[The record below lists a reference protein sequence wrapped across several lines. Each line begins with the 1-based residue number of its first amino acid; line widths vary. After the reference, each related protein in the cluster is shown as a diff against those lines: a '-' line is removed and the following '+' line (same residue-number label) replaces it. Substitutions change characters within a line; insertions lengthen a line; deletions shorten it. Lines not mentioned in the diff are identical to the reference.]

1 MTSIMGNVAV
11 IGATTWGKTLAGLLA
26 NKGVAVTIW
35 ARTEAR
41 AEELRRQQQDCLSRA
56 SLPNC
61 LSITSDVGEA
71 LDSAEFVILAVPAQ
85 SMRQNV
91 RQVRHSLTASMIL
104 VSVAKGLE
112 AETGKRMSQVITEVN
127 VSGLPERV
135 CALSGPNLSGEINQG
150 LPATSV
156 VAGQDIEVA
165 KRVQKLL
172 DSPNFSVFT
181 SDDVIGVELCGAL
194 KNVIALGA
202 GMLDGLE
209 LGNNAKAAFI
219 TIAWGEV
226 VSLGTALGAKA
237 STFYGLAGLGDLIAT
252 GNSPLSRNHYVGCE
266 LGKGRSLGEIT
277 AAMSS
282 VAEGIHTAMGA
293 RRLAS
298 KLGSEMSVIDLIYR
312 VLFESLSPVEISTRF
327 KNGLKPESAT

>member
-1 MTSIMGNVAV
+1 MGNVAV

-41 AEELRRQQQDCLSRA
+41 AEELRREQQDSSSRTSLS
-56 SLPNC
+56 NC
-61 LSITSDVGEA
+61 LSLTSNVEKA

-91 RQVRHSLTASMIL
+91 RQVRDSLTASMIL

-112 AETGKRMSQVITEVN
+112 AETGKRMSEVITEEV

-165 KRVQKLL
+165 KKVQGLL

-181 SDDVIGVELCGAL
+181 SDDVVGVELCGAL

-209 LGNNAKAAFI
+209 LGNNAKAAFA
-219 TIAWGEV
+219 TIAWSEV
-226 VSLGTALGAKA
+226 VSLGIALGAKA

-277 AAMSS
+277 AAMSN
-282 VAEGIHTAMGA
+282 VAEGIDTTMGV

-298 KLGSEMSVIDLIYR
+298 KLGSDVPIIDLIYR

>member
-11 IGATTWGKTLAGLLA
+11 VGATTWGRTLAGLLA

-41 AEELRRQQQDCLSRA
+41 AEELRREQQDSSSRTSLS
-56 SLPNC
+56 NC
-61 LSITSDVGEA
+61 LSLTSNVEEA

-91 RQVRHSLTASMIL
+91 RQVRDSLTASMIL

-112 AETGKRMSQVITEVN
+112 AETGKRMSEVITEEV

-165 KRVQKLL
+165 KKVQGLL

-181 SDDVIGVELCGAL
+181 SDDVVGVELCGAL

-209 LGNNAKAAFI
+209 LGNNAKAAFA
-219 TIAWGEV
+219 TIAWSEV
-226 VSLGTALGAKA
+226 VSLGIALGAKA

-277 AAMSS
+277 AAMSN
-282 VAEGIHTAMGA
+282 VAEGIDTTMGV

-298 KLGSEMSVIDLIYR
+298 KLGSDVPIIDLIYR

>member
-26 NKGVAVTIW
+26 NKGVAVTIL

-41 AEELRRQQQDCLSRA
+41 AEELRKEQQDSSSRTSLS
-56 SLPNC
+56 NC
-61 LSITSDVGEA
+61 LSLTSNVEEA
-71 LDSAEFVILAVPAQ
+71 LDLAEFVILAVPAQ

-91 RQVRHSLTASMIL
+91 RQVSDSLAASMIL

-112 AETGKRMSQVITEVN
+112 AETGKRMSEVITEEV

-156 VAGQDIEVA
+156 VAGHDIEVVE
-165 KRVQKLL
+165 RVQRLL

-181 SDDVIGVELCGAL
+181 SDDVVGVELCGAL

-209 LGNNAKAAFI
+209 LGNNAKAAFAA
-219 TIAWGEV
+219 IAWGEV
-226 VSLGTALGAKA
+226 VSLGIALGAKA

-277 AAMSS
+277 AAMSN
-282 VAEGIHTAMGA
+282 VAEGIDTTMGV

-298 KLGSEMSVIDLIYR
+298 KLGSEVPIIDLIYR
-312 VLFESLSPVEISTRF
+312 VLFESLSPVEVSIRF
-327 KNGLKPESAT
+327 KNGLKPERAT